1 MIKYIR
7 PLPVSSCNGLVSEM
21 YKQIRRDFG
30 FVGDIFI
37 MHSPS
42 PPLLASL
49 WAALRE
55 TELVGSVPRG
65 IKEAVAAAVARA
77 NQCSFCVDAH
87 TTMLMA
93 AGNHEVAQ
101 KISKDQVD
109 SISDEKMYSIVKWAL
124 ATRSPRSSILLNPP
138 FTAQEAPE
146 IIGTAVTTHYITRM
160 MDVLLTNKT
169 LVPINHSLMNYMIKR
184 VIALLFSS
192 SIRKSRKPGES
203 IVFLSEAL
211 LPDDL
216 RWAKSHPIISRA
228 FACFAADTEAAGHTT
243 LPEEVRSN
251 VRHYIDEWDGKEPG
265 LSRKWVEQTV
275 KTLSGPSKI
284 AAKLALLTAIAPYQI
299 DEDLIQDF
307 RSAYE
312 DDVQLLNV
320 LSWSSFMAARKIGSW
335 LSEPNYEEEGQ

>member
-7 PLPVSSCNGLVSEM
+7 PLPVSSSDGFVSEM

-30 FVGDIFI
+30 FIGDIFI

-42 PPLLASL
+42 PRLLASI

-55 TELVGSVPRG
+55 TELVGVVPRG
-65 IKEAVAAAVARA
+65 IKEAVAAAVAKA

-101 KISKDQVD
+101 KISDDQVD
-109 SISDEKMYSIVKWAL
+109 SISDEKIRSIVKWAL
-124 ATRSPRSSILLNPP
+124 ATRSPGSSILQNPP

-146 IIGTAVTTHYITRM
+146 MIGTAVTNHYINRM

-169 LVPINHSLMNYMIKR
+169 LVPINHFLLNHMIKR

-203 IVFLSEAL
+203 IIFLSEAL

-216 RWAKSHPIISRA
+216 SWAKSHPFISPA
-228 FACFAADTEAAGHTT
+228 FASFAAATDEAGHNIMS
-243 LPEEVRSN
+243 EQARSS
-251 VRHYIDEWDGKEPG
+251 VRHYIEEWDGKEPG
-265 LSRKWVEQTV
+265 LSRNWVEQTV
-275 KTLSGPSKI
+275 KKLSGPSKI
-284 AAKLALLTAIAPYQI
+284 AAKIALLIAIAPYQI
-299 DEDLIQDF
+299 DEDLIQEF

-320 LSWSSFMAARKIGSW
+320 FSWSSFTAARKIGSW
-335 LSEPNYEEEGQ
+335 LAEPYG